1 MRIAQIANFYGPSS
15 GGIRTLMH
23 HLGAGYLAAGH
34 ESFLVVP
41 GDRYERLDT
50 PYGCVITLPSS
61 LIPGSGG
68 YRAILDVDRVC
79 TVLDEIR
86 PDRIEVSDRLT
97 LRSLGWWAR
106 AHGIPSLMWAHERV
120 DGVLDT
126 WLPGRWPT
134 RWMADSWNRSTARR
148 FDRVVCSTRFA
159 SEEFERINC
168 STVTRV
174 PLGVDLAMFRPER
187 RDERLRQSLLGDD
200 AQSLIVMCS
209 RLSREKRPELAIR
222 AVQALTVD
230 AADGLRPRL
239 VVLGTGPLEERLRS
253 LSVGL
258 PVTFL
263 GHISERERM
272 ADLLASADALIAPGP
287 IETFGLA
294 ALEGLASGTA
304 VIASAA
310 GALSEIVTA
319 QCGRLAAGTAESFA
333 QALREV
339 LAMPIEGRSQAAR
352 DRACEFPWSRTV
364 ESMLTLHGLR
374 DLPALDHG

>member
-1 MRIAQIANFYGPSS
+1 MRIAQVANFYGPSS

-23 HLGAGYLAAGH
+23 HLGAGYVAAGH
-34 ESFLVVP
+34 ESFLIVP

-79 TVLDEIR
+79 TALDEIA
-86 PDRIEVSDRLT
+86 PDRVEVSDRLT

-120 DGVLDT
+120 DGVLDA

-134 RWMADSWNRSTARR
+134 RRMADSWNRSTARR
-148 FDRVVCSTRFA
+148 FDRVVCSTRYA
-159 SEEFERINC
+159 AEEFERIGC
-168 STVTRV
+168 GTVARV
-174 PLGVDLAMFRPER
+174 ALGVDLAMFHPTR
-187 RDERLRQSLLGDD
+187 RDEQLRRALLGDD
-200 AQSLIVMCS
+200 SGSLIVMCS

-222 AVQALTVD
+222 AVQAL
-230 AADGLRPRL
+230 AADGLRTRL
-239 VVLGTGPLEERLRS
+239 VVLGTGPLEQRLRS
-253 LSVGL
+253 LAVGI

-272 ADLLASADALIAPGP
+272 ADILASADALIAPGP

-304 VIASAA
+304 VVASAPS
-310 GALSEIVTA
+310 ALSEIVTTRS
-319 QCGRLAAGTAESFA
+319 GRLVAGTVESFS

-339 LAMPIEGRSQAAR
+339 LSMPVVERSQAAR

-364 ESMLTLHGLR
+364 ESMLTLHGLT